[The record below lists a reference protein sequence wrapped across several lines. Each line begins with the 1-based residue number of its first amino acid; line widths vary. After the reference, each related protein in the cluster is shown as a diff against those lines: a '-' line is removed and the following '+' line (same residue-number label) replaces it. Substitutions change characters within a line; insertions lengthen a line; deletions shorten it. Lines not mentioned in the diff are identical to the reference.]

1 MLSLRCLLVMN
12 VGSSLQARCS
22 HAGLPT
28 MGCLCNGSRESPPP
42 LQQNLL
48 EALTQLGRVCS
59 PLGLSFLIA

>member
-12 VGSSLQARCS
+12 VGSNLGARCS

-28 MGCLCNGSRESPPP
+28 MGCWCNGNRESPPP
-42 LQQNLL
+42 LKQNLL
-48 EALTQLGRVCS
+48 EALMQLGRVCS